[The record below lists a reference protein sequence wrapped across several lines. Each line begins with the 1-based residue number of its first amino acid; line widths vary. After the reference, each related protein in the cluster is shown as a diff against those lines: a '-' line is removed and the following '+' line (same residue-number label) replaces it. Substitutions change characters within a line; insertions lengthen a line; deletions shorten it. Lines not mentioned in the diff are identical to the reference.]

1 MPVIGRLD
9 DQVNRLLIAPA
20 GQRDEPADAARA
32 ATKRLSGDEEG
43 AAEEARR
50 AAGRRAVRRDEQE
63 LPVWL
68 L

>member
-9 DQVNRLLIAPA
+9 DQVDRLLISPV
-20 GQRDEPADAARA
+20 GKRGEMADASSAEM
-32 ATKRLSGDEEG
+32 RLSIDEES
-43 AAEEARR
+43 AAEEARKR
-50 AAGRRAVRRDEQE
+50 VERRAVRRDEQE

>member
-9 DQVNRLLIAPA
+9 DQVDRLLISPV
-20 GQRDEPADAARA
+20 GQRGAPTEASRA
-32 ATKRLSGDEEG
+32 AAQRLSLDEER

>member
-9 DQVNRLLIAPA
+9 DQVDRLLISPI
-20 GQRDEPADAARA
+20 GKRDEPADASSAVA
-32 ATKRLSGDEEG
+32 QSLSLNEER
-43 AAEEARR
+43 AAEERR
-50 AAGRRAVRRDEQE
+50 KRVERRAVQPDEQE